1 MEIKVKPEQLEQIAK
16 NISEMQTHSQTIQQN
31 LNQSM
36 FSIQMQWQ
44 GATSQHFYGEYM
56 RSMRL
61 MESYIRNLQVTE
73 KELRRIAQKFRQA
86 DEEYQKKQNEKLKE
100 AHKKEKKHEKSW
112 WEKGIEGAAEFI
124 GVNDAI
130 RAVTG
135 KDPITGKEL
144 SSKER
149 LIAAGWTLLNFVP
162 VGKVASLAGKGIKY
176 VASSFG
182 KTIVK
187 AGKKLGE
194 GVTMVAG
201 KAGKA
206 GKAAVDGIKTAS
218 HKVKEGVNFVAS
230 TAKGFADKIGS
241 LWNKGATT
249 VKTTFLQGN
258 EKIQHAVKTLME
270 YKWIPGEGKGF
281 AIAGVGK
288 VSGGGQYSL
297 KEAYQYM
304 ESKVVKGT
312 GKEYKNYKDV
322 EYTGTTKVNG
332 EVRDISRRVFQRLD
346 IDYMRID
353 PKTGMTN
360 LQLMKKGRAPIW
372 QDGTAIELHHLIQR
386 EPGSMV
392 ELPGSMHKEYYKIL
406 HGLVENGGSF
416 RNDPVLKK
424 QYENFRSKYWRWRA
438 KQIDK
443 AEL

>member
-1 MEIKVKPEQLEQIAK
+1 M
-16 NISEMQTHSQTIQQN
+16 
-31 LNQSM
+31 
-36 FSIQMQWQ
+36 
-44 GATSQHFYGEYM
+44 
-56 RSMRL
+56 
-61 MESYIRNLQVTE
+61 
-73 KELRRIAQKFRQA
+73 
-86 DEEYQKKQNEKLKE
+86 
-100 AHKKEKKHEKSW
+100 
-112 WEKGIEGAAEFI
+112 
-124 GVNDAI
+124 
-130 RAVTG
+130 
-135 KDPITGKEL
+135 
-144 SSKER
+144 
-149 LIAAGWTLLNFVP
+149 
-162 VGKVASLAGKGIKY
+162 
-176 VASSFG
+176 
-182 KTIVK
+182 
-187 AGKKLGE
+187 
-194 GVTMVAG
+194 
-201 KAGKA
+201 
-206 GKAAVDGIKTAS
+206 
-218 HKVKEGVNFVAS
+218 
-230 TAKGFADKIGS
+230 
-241 LWNKGATT
+241 
-249 VKTTFLQGN
+249 
-258 EKIQHAVKTLME
+258 
-270 YKWIPGEGKGF
+270 
-281 AIAGVGK
+281 
-288 VSGGGQYSL
+288 

>member
-16 NISEMQTHSQTIQQN
+16 NISEMQTHSQNIQQN

-86 DEEYQKKQNEKLKE
+86 DEEYQKKQTEKLKE
-100 AHKKEKKHEKSW
+100 THTKEKKHEKSW

-144 SSKER
+144 STKER

-162 VGKVASLAGKGIKY
+162 IGKVASLAGKGIKY

-187 AGKKLGE
+187 AGKGLGE
-194 GVTMVAG
+194 GITMV
-201 KAGKA
+201 AGKA
-206 GKAAVDGIKTAS
+206 GKAAVDGIKTAT

-258 EKIQHAVKTLME
+258 QQIQHAVKTLLE
-270 YKWIPGEGKGF
+270 YKWIPGVGK
-281 AIAGVGK
+281 AYVMPGVGM
-288 VSGGGQYSL
+288 VRETGQHSL
-297 KEAYQYM
+297 KDAYQYM
-304 ESKVVKGT
+304 TNRGVKGT

>member
-1 MEIKVKPEQLEQIAK
+1 
-16 NISEMQTHSQTIQQN
+16 
-31 LNQSM
+31 
-36 FSIQMQWQ
+36 
-44 GATSQHFYGEYM
+44 
-56 RSMRL
+56 
-61 MESYIRNLQVTE
+61 
-73 KELRRIAQKFRQA
+73 
-86 DEEYQKKQNEKLKE
+86 
-100 AHKKEKKHEKSW
+100 
-112 WEKGIEGAAEFI
+112 
-124 GVNDAI
+124 
-130 RAVTG
+130 
-135 KDPITGKEL
+135 
-144 SSKER
+144 
-149 LIAAGWTLLNFVP
+149 
-162 VGKVASLAGKGIKY
+162 
-176 VASSFG
+176 
-182 KTIVK
+182 
-187 AGKKLGE
+187 
-194 GVTMVAG
+194 
-201 KAGKA
+201 
-206 GKAAVDGIKTAS
+206 
-218 HKVKEGVNFVAS
+218 VNFVAS

-281 AIAGVGK
+281 AIAGVGN

>member
-1 MEIKVKPEQLEQIAK
+1 
-16 NISEMQTHSQTIQQN
+16 
-31 LNQSM
+31 
-36 FSIQMQWQ
+36 
-44 GATSQHFYGEYM
+44 
-56 RSMRL
+56 
-61 MESYIRNLQVTE
+61 
-73 KELRRIAQKFRQA
+73 
-86 DEEYQKKQNEKLKE
+86 
-100 AHKKEKKHEKSW
+100 
-112 WEKGIEGAAEFI
+112 AEFI

-206 GKAAVDGIKTAS
+206 AVDGIKTAS
-218 HKVKEGVNFVAS
+218 HKVTEGVNFVAS
-230 TAKGFADKIGS
+230 TAKGFADKIGN

-281 AIAGVGK
+281 AIAGVGN

>member
-1 MEIKVKPEQLEQIAK
+1 
-16 NISEMQTHSQTIQQN
+16 
-31 LNQSM
+31 
-36 FSIQMQWQ
+36 
-44 GATSQHFYGEYM
+44 
-56 RSMRL
+56 
-61 MESYIRNLQVTE
+61 
-73 KELRRIAQKFRQA
+73 
-86 DEEYQKKQNEKLKE
+86 
-100 AHKKEKKHEKSW
+100 
-112 WEKGIEGAAEFI
+112 
-124 GVNDAI
+124 
-130 RAVTG
+130 
-135 KDPITGKEL
+135 
-144 SSKER
+144 
-149 LIAAGWTLLNFVP
+149 
-162 VGKVASLAGKGIKY
+162 
-176 VASSFG
+176 
-182 KTIVK
+182 
-187 AGKKLGE
+187 
-194 GVTMVAG
+194 
-201 KAGKA
+201 
-206 GKAAVDGIKTAS
+206 
-218 HKVKEGVNFVAS
+218 
-230 TAKGFADKIGS
+230 
-241 LWNKGATT
+241 
-249 VKTTFLQGN
+249 FLQGN